1 MEDGA
6 RAAVEEEDVAG
17 GRRSLPRR
25 SRRYDRRYGQGNGT
39 VKKTRGVYPISSR
52 KELYLDEVTIC
63 KCSEV

>member
-1 MEDGA
+1 MDGA

-25 SRRYDRRYGQGNGT
+25 SRRDGRRYGQGNGT

-52 KELYLDEVTIC
+52 KEMYLE
-63 KCSEV
+63 